1 MPAVTKET
9 ASAVVA
15 DLTYRNRAYQLLY
28 ALGAEPATV
37 ETLEPGAA
45 EQWCQIAREVLNG
58 LRTTQL
64 HRRIAFA
71 VPVATLRYVAT
82 GRI

>member
-1 MPAVTKET
+1 MPIITKEN
-9 ASAVVA
+9 AAAVVA

-37 ETLEPGAA
+37 ETLKPGAA
-45 EQWCQIAREVLNG
+45 ERWCQIAREVLEG
-58 LRTTQL
+58 MRTTQL

-71 VPVATLRYVAT
+71 VPVATLRYAAT